1 MAKETLVE
9 PLRQEAK
16 DRAVKRLARAERPEV
31 QPAKQGSGP
40 RCNIPN
46 NLVPA
51 WLSRLPWRSMEWDEP
66 RHGEAEDNPQR
77 HNAAWVRVRK

>member
-16 DRAVKRLARAERPEV
+16 DRTVKRLARAERPEV
-31 QPAKQGSGP
+31 QPAKQSSGP
-40 RCNIPN
+40 RRNIPN

-51 WLSRLPWRSMEWDEP
+51 RLPRLPWRSMERDKP
-66 RHGEAEDNPQR
+66 RHGEAQDDS
-77 HNAAWVRVRK
+77 